1 MEGQRLD
8 KWLWCAR
15 LVKTRSLA
23 AKLIEAGKVR
33 IKGERARKACRHVR
47 LGDVVTGTGAAA
59 GHLFVVR
66 VAGEALQRGP
76 AATARSLYEDLVPK
90 AAAPAVEL
98 ARIEVHRGLRPTKRD
113 RRRLDAI
120 KADDV

>member
-1 MEGQRLD
+1 VR
-8 KWLWCAR
+8 
-15 LVKTRSLA
+15 TRSLA
-23 AKLIEAGKVR
+23 VKLIEAGKVR
-33 IKGERARKACRHVR
+33 INIQRALKVCRHMR
-47 LGDVVTGTGAAA
+47 LGDVVTETGAAA

-66 VAGEALQRGP
+66 FAGEAQRRGP
-76 AATARSLYEDLVPK
+76 SGHRARARYEDLTPK